1 MAVKG
6 SKSKNTKAKGTKG
19 NPTRTKVKTKSIQPK
34 TAVAFKNSL
43 TKQVSQQSLKARAQ
57 GRTGTGVKE
66 TLGAISVSRNTNIF
80 RPTLQA
86 TAKKGSALRSA
97 PRIIRKVVRKSK

>member
-43 TKQVSQQSLKARAQ
+43 TKQVSQQSLKARAE
-57 GRTGTGVKE
+57 GRTGTGVSE
-66 TLGAISVSRNTNIF
+66 RQGSITVARNTNIF
-80 RPTLQA
+80 KPTLKA
-86 TAKKGSALRSA
+86 RANKGTGLRSA
-97 PRIIRKVVRKSK
+97 PTVVRKLIKRSK

>member
-34 TAVAFKNSL
+34 TVSAFKNSL
-43 TKQVSQQSLKARAQ
+43 TKQVSQQSLKARAE
-57 GRTGTGVKE
+57 GRTGTGVSE
-66 TLGAISVSRNTNIF
+66 RQGSISVRRNTNIF
-80 RPTLQA
+80 KPQLIA
-86 TAKKGSALRSA
+86 TAKKGSSLRSA
-97 PRIIRKVVRKSK
+97 PRIVKKVIKKAK

>member
-6 SKSKNTKAKGTKG
+6 SKSKKTSAKSTKG

-34 TAVAFKNSL
+34 TVSAYKNSL

-57 GRTGTGVKE
+57 GGTGTGVSE
-66 TLGAISVSRNTNIF
+66 RQGPISVSRSTNIF
-80 RPTLQA
+80 KPTLTA
-86 TAKKGSALRSA
+86 TAKKGIFLRSK
-97 PRIIRKVVRKSK
+97 PTIVKKVIKRSK